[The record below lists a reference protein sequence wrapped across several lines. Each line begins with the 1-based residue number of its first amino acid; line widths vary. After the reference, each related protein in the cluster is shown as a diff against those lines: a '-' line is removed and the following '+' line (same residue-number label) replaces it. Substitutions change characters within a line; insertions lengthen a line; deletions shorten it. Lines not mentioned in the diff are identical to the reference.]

1 MIIEK
6 YPMAVFYILR
16 HGMLPISAVYSN
28 THQQQQA
35 AQLVELGLL
44 ERRGRFVI
52 MTDKGKA
59 IYAMLQKVE
68 ELEGCTDYMD
78 MADHI
83 AMMNAKRKAGIRR
96 RYAERKAADE

>member
-1 MIIEK
+1 MIIEN

-16 HGMLPISAVYSN
+16 HGMLPISAIYSN
-28 THQQQQA
+28 TYQQQRA
-35 AQLVELGLL
+35 AKLVDMGLL

-59 IYAMLQKVE
+59 LYAVLLRVE
-68 ELEGCTDYMD
+68 EMEGCTDYVD
-78 MADHI
+78 TANHI
-83 AMMNAKRKAGIRR
+83 AEMNAKRRAGIRR